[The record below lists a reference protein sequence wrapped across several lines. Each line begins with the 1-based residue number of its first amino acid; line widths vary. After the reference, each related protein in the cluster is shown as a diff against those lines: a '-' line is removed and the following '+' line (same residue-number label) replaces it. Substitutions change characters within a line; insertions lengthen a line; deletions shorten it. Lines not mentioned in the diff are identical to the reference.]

1 MIDGAPASGKAV
13 ADLRERIR
21 KVPKA
26 ELHLHLDGSLRTSTI
41 LELAD
46 EAGVVLPYDDEEAL
60 YDYLFV
66 QDGRDLV
73 DYLKRFD
80 LTLSVM
86 QTAESLERTAREL
99 CEDAAEENVR
109 YLEIRYSPI
118 LHQQGDLTLDEAV
131 QAPLRGLREAETELG
146 IRTGLILCGIRNF
159 PPDTSVRLA
168 ELAVQYRDRGVVAF
182 DLAGGEA
189 GNPPTDHLEAFRI
202 ARRGNQNVTIHAGEA
217 AGAESIAGALH
228 DCGAHR
234 IGHGT
239 RLYEDPELLAYVNDH
254 RVPVEVCLT
263 SNVQTHACEGFESH
277 PVRGYFDAGLLVSL
291 HTDNRLMSGT
301 TMTEEYIRATEHLGF
316 SRQELAELMLN
327 GFRSAFLP
335 YREKE
340 ALLAEVESEIR
351 SLMA

>member
-1 MIDGAPASGKAV
+1 MNLSTPSGHEE
-13 ADLRERIR
+13 LRERLRAI
-21 KVPKA
+21 PKA

-41 LELAD
+41 MELAG
-46 EAGVVLPYDDEEAL
+46 EAGVALPYSDEQSL

-99 CEDAAEENVR
+99 CEDAATENVR

-118 LHQQGDLTLDEAV
+118 LHQQGDLTLEEAV
-131 QAPLRGLREAETELG
+131 EAPLRGVRQAETDLG
-146 IRTGLILCGIRNF
+146 IRAGLIICGIRNL
-159 PPDTSVRLA
+159 PPETSVRLA
-168 ELAVQYRDRGVVAF
+168 ELAVAYKDRGVVAF

-189 GNPPTDHLEAFRI
+189 GNPATEHAEAFRV
-202 ARRGNQNVTIHAGEA
+202 ARAGNQNVTIHAGEA
-217 AGAESIAGALH
+217 AGAASIAQALH

-239 RLYEDPELLAYVNDH
+239 RLFEDPDLERYVTDH
-254 RVPVEVCLT
+254 QVPIEVCPT
-263 SNVQTHACEGFESH
+263 SNVQTRAVDSFEAH
-277 PVRGYFDAGLLVSL
+277 PVRRYFDAGINVSL

-301 TMTEEYIRATEHLGF
+301 TLTEEYVRAAAYLDFTP
-316 SRQELAELMLN
+316 AELSEIVLN

-335 YREKE
+335 WREKQG
-340 ALLAEVESEIR
+340 LIAEVTADIGGLS
-351 SLMA
+351 S